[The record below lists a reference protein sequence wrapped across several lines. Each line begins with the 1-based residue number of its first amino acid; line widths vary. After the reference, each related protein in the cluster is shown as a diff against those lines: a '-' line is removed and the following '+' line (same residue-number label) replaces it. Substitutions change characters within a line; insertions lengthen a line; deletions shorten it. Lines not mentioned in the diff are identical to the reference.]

1 MNDGTRLNKYLASC
15 AVGSR
20 RACDALIQS
29 GRVEVNGSS
38 CSKLATRIQA
48 GDHVKVDG
56 RRVVPREVTI
66 VAFHKPRG
74 YVCSREDELGR
85 DTIYTLLPGALH
97 ALHHVGRLDRDSEGL
112 LILTN
117 DGDLSQR
124 LMHPSKS
131 VEKEYLVTANQS
143 FENVHLDQFLEGV
156 YTEGGKLRAKAIE
169 RLSARR
175 IKVVLDHGAKRQIR
189 VMFETMGYTV
199 SKLLRVRIGQL
210 WLGDLEPGHWA
221 LLNAAEVAMLLE
233 DAAATKKRATPPPHA
248 PRRGDA
254 PKERKSASGQDSRAT
269 RQSDPGILPGS
280 RSKRGAA
287 VVASMLRKKGGQL
300 SRATRQS
307 EPGVS
312 PGSRSKRGAA
322 VGAPTLRKKVGQD
335 ARATRQSGPGVLPGS
350 RAKRSSAATAP
361 ATRKKAR

>member
-1 MNDGTRLNKYLASC
+1 MIDGTRLNKFLASC

-20 RACDALIQS
+20 RACDELIQA
-29 GRVEVNGSS
+29 GRVDVNGKS
-38 CSKLATRIQA
+38 CTKLATRIQA

-56 RRVVPREVTI
+56 RRVAPRQVTI

-85 DTIYTLLPGALH
+85 DTIYALLPGTLH
-97 ALHHVGRLDRDSEGL
+97 SLHHVGRLDRDSEGL

-124 LMHPSKS
+124 LMHPSKA

-143 FENVHLDQFLEGV
+143 FENAHLDQFLEGV

-175 IKVVLDHGAKRQIR
+175 IRVVLDHGAKRQIR

-199 SKLLRVRIGQL
+199 TKLLRVRIGQL

-221 LLNAAEVAMLLE
+221 VLTPPEVAMLLG
-233 DAAATKKRATPPPHA
+233 AAAPTKKRATAPPV
-248 PRRGDA
+248 
-254 PKERKSASGQDSRAT
+254 RKNSR
-269 RQSDPGILPGS
+269 
-280 RSKRGAA
+280 
-287 VVASMLRKKGGQL
+287 
-300 SRATRQS
+300 
-307 EPGVS
+307 
-312 PGSRSKRGAA
+312 
-322 VGAPTLRKKVGQD
+322 
-335 ARATRQSGPGVLPGS
+335 
-350 RAKRSSAATAP
+350 
-361 ATRKKAR
+361 